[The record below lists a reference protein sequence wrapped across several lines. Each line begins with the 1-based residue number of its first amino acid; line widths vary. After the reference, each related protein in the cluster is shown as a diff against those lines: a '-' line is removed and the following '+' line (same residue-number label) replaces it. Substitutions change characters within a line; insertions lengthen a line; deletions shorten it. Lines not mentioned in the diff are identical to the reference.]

1 MKNSNAANSTWV
13 EIAETC
19 PKISLTYW
27 RSTNE
32 ISQTIFFFIFQPSFF
47 TSFHKK
53 NASIQK
59 PNLFNPL
66 KSTSQATTWQ
76 DLKLRLS
83 FLFSG
88 PGLGRNQSMLGRISI
103 IMDKIKTE
111 NIPVVIDADGLWH
124 LTNNPLII
132 KGYRLGHSPIFLLNS
147 FPKRFPRWKQPSLN
161 WQICRHTPTN
171 IYTQGLKTGFLSVAQ
186 DTKLLIQTVT
196 DGMYR

>member
-1 MKNSNAANSTWV
+1 MKNSKAANSTWV

-32 ISQTIFFFIFQPSFF
+32 ISQTILSFIFQPSFF

-53 NASIQK
+53 MRQFKNVIYSKDSFITLNKAVLVYSY
-59 PNLFNPL
+59 PL
-66 KSTSQATTWQ
+66 KSTSQETTWQ
-76 DLKLRLS
+76 HLKLGSS

-161 WQICRHTPTN
+161 W
-171 IYTQGLKTGFLSVAQ
+171 
-186 DTKLLIQTVT
+186 
-196 DGMYR
+196 